1 MYSIYASVV
10 VLWSR
15 INGRYSIKS
24 VSAIN
29 MVIIENIRVFSFSFA
44 NVVPEPGESCVG
56 AAVV

>member
-29 MVIIENIRVFSFSFA
+29 MVIENIRVFSFSFA